1 MSRDRIPT
9 LPARKELRQ
18 SGRNRKLLVLLFLFF
33 ITILIILFFNSSL
46 SKVAVIE
53 IVGNT
58 YVDRADIEAVLD
70 VRPEDQFFL
79 VSAGAIEADVKQVE
93 GIRSVRVDKTFPGKI
108 TIRIT
113 EYPAVAWEYNEGGV
127 QSVVLS
133 NGLSLPQREQAIP
146 PHLPILSGWDASNP
160 VRSEL
165 AAVLAKIDPH
175 HLADVSE
182 ILPFPS
188 ASYPDRVKIF
198 TRSKYEV
205 ITAVQYMEEMLPAL
219 DNVILDLKQAGDGP
233 GTLTM
238 LEAISFLPFGEEN
251 ESS

>member
-1 MSRDRIPT
+1 
-9 LPARKELRQ
+9 
-18 SGRNRKLLVLLFLFF
+18 
-33 ITILIILFFNSSL
+33 
-46 SKVAVIE
+46 VIE
-53 IVGNT
+53 IVGNA
-58 YVDRADIEAVLD
+58 YVDRADIEAALD
-70 VRPEDQFFL
+70 VRLEDQFFL
-79 VSAGAIEADVKQVE
+79 VSAKAIEDDVEQVE
-93 GIRSVRVDKTFPGKI
+93 GIRSVLVDKTFPGKI
-108 TIRIT
+108 TIRIA
-113 EYPAVAWEYNEGGV
+113 EYPAVAWEYNEDGSE
-127 QSVVLS
+127 SVVLS
-133 NGLSLPQREQAIP
+133 NGLSLPQRERAIP
-146 PHLPILSGWDASNP
+146 PNLPILSGWDASDP
-160 VRSEL
+160 VRVRL

-188 ASYPDRVKIF
+188 ASYPDRVKIY

-238 LEAISFLPFGEEN
+238 LEAISYSPFGEEN